1 MLLQVRGCDGSLR
14 LGDEVVFTGRCYDG
28 VCAVR
33 WGGCLQDMRKGGGG
47 SGLGSSEAMLSVH
60 DEAFSFFLL
69 PRSPTPQVMRTA
81 MTLRERTRNLFK
93 STEVKG
99 QDRRILEYYS

>member
-1 MLLQVRGCDGSLR
+1 MRREGWGKWLGQQRGNAQ
-14 LGDEVVFTGRCYDG
+14 Y
-28 VCAVR
+28 
-33 WGGCLQDMRKGGGG
+33 
-47 SGLGSSEAMLSVH
+47 H
-60 DEAFSFFLL
+60 DEAFSFSLL

-99 QDRRILEYYS
+99 QVRRVLEYYS